1 VASCTLRQNRYVCMK
16 LAGIPSG
23 KARFMARITVRDHHA
38 GERLIRDMVSGR
50 AISWRVRSAM
60 TSRALISHRHL
71 GVIPVGGFPTDH
83 SVAANTVKR
92 CGNVRRNLSGRCG
105 AVMTASAVSGA
116 GKETVI
122 RFSTQPSSGGFMA
135 ALAVTSDGGV
145 NSRTRL
151 TRHPKTRTHMT
162 SRALS

>member
-1 VASCTLRQNRYVCMK
+1 MK
-16 LAGIPSG
+16 LAWIPSG
-23 KARFMARITVRDHHA
+23 KAGFMARITVRDHHP
-38 GERLIRDMVSGR
+38 GERLIRDMVSDR
-50 AISWRVRSAM
+50 TVSWRIRATM

-71 GVIPVGGFPTDH
+71 SVIPIGGFPTDH

-122 RFSTQPSSGGFMA
+122 RLSTQPSSGGLVA
-135 ALAVTSDGGV
+135 ALAVTGDSCVNGG
-145 NSRTRL
+145 
-151 TRHPKTRTHMT
+151 
-162 SRALS
+162 AWFAC